1 MAHGLIPEGT
11 KYQNQLSTT
20 PNFLKSYCV
29 SLNSRNIINLDQS
42 MDSGHS
48 ININVGKSI
57 HLYPNTD
64 NKIRIQEEN
73 EIVELKYKISP
84 WIITN
89 IMKIKGQDFKITR
102 PKILVPKEQTQM
114 LKLKQ
119 EINVLRKDIALMS
132 ANIKQGKNKRNM

>member
-1 MAHGLIPEGT
+1 MLVQSH
-11 KYQNQLSTT
+11 
-20 PNFLKSYCV
+20 
-29 SLNSRNIINLDQS
+29 NI
-42 MDSGHS
+42 GF
-48 ININVGKSI
+48 K
-57 HLYPNTD
+57 PNTD

-102 PKILVPKEQTQM
+102 PKILVSKEQTQM
-114 LKLKQ
+114 MKLKQ

>member
-1 MAHGLIPEGT
+1 
-11 KYQNQLSTT
+11 
-20 PNFLKSYCV
+20 
-29 SLNSRNIINLDQS
+29 

-73 EIVELKYKISP
+73 DIVELKYKISP

-114 LKLKQ
+114 MKLKQ

-132 ANIKQGKNKRNM
+132 ANLKQGKNKRNM